1 MLDFGVVNGASSGC
15 CRRRPAESA
24 RGDHELTAEPAEG
37 LLWDLRPLGQCMAW
51 QGDVMSFEP
60 THHERMRHR
69 DCGTWLVEF
78 SGRMLGVCPRCRGRA
93 LVAPRPGVTALEY
106 FSELFFQP
114 RRLACAGCGVVADWR
129 AAERDGGLAGAVPG
143 GTEDPFFRRSL
154 WLQTRVRDRFCG
166 PTTKRMLLP
175 LPTPWVRGCVS
186 VVLLRRGRCSP
197 GCRPGRRRQSIARRC
212 WQAWQLS
219 WLLLN
224 GRPPRTVPMP
234 PTNAETGRVTMAACT
249 SAAVPTKESRRGF
262 RGSDAGRPS
271 GARCLRVRPAS
282 SVVRSAC
289 CGSGRWLR
297 QLAAFPVRL
306 GRGGLAGHASRGR
319 RSGSGRAR

>member
-1 MLDFGVVNGASSGC
+1 
-15 CRRRPAESA
+15 
-24 RGDHELTAEPAEG
+24 
-37 LLWDLRPLGQCMAW
+37 
-51 QGDVMSFEP
+51 MSFEP

-78 SGRMLGVCPRCRGRA
+78 SGRMLVVCPRCRGRA

-106 FSELFFQP
+106 FSELLFQP

-143 GTEDPFFRRSL
+143 GTEDPFFRRPL

-234 PTNAETGRVTMAACT
+234 PTNARPAA
-249 SAAVPTKESRRGF
+249 SPWQPVLP
-262 RGSDAGRPS
+262 RPS
-271 GARCLRVRPAS
+271 LLRSRAEGSALQMLVGLRARDVF
-282 SVVRSAC
+282 
-289 CGSGRWLR
+289 GFG
-297 QLAAFPVRL
+297 QPVRL
-306 GRGGLAGHASRGR
+306 AVRRAVDHVDGFVNWWRSRCVWVAAAWQVTRAEDGEAALGGRGDYGVIIGSSGAAGAQVITS
-319 RSGSGRAR
+319 